1 MIGNR
6 DVLSISITDK
16 DELIIASDCSGG
28 IGNKPDDAVQVDSEM
43 VGYFGFRVA
52 VMECLSAGARLM
64 AVQLMNFTGDTVWE
78 KYASGV
84 RLGLSE
90 LDMEDIPLT
99 GSSESNFN
107 LNQSALGVTCIGM
120 RRKQRHFLPQKDLS
134 YALIGVPLVG
144 KEVLIHRSSIAPL
157 GLFHLCIHHPSIV
170 DLLPVGSKGVRH
182 ELSLL
187 IGKPLKRGDVDS
199 TQDLDKS
206 SGPATSFIIS
216 YNKEEEQNI
225 RKLTGSHF
233 QSLILFDG
241 NI

>member
-1 MIGNR
+1 MVQLR
-6 DVLSISITDK
+6 DALSVSINEDF
-16 DELIIASDCSGG
+16 ELILASDCSGG
-28 IGNKPDDAVQVDSEM
+28 IGRKKGDEVQVDPDI

-64 AVQLMNFTGDTVWE
+64 AVQLMNFTGDSVWE
-78 KYASGV
+78 GYASGV
-84 RLGLSE
+84 RMGLKE

-107 LNQSALGVTCIGM
+107 LNQSALGVTCIGI
-120 RRKQRHFLPQKDLS
+120 RRKERRFLPQKDLS
-134 YALIGVPLVG
+134 YALIGIPLVG
-144 KEVLIHRSSIAPL
+144 KEVLVHRSSIAPL
-157 GLFHLCIHHPSIV
+157 SLFHTCIHHPSIV
-170 DLLPVGSKGVRH
+170 DILPVGSKGVRH

-187 IGKPLKRGDVDS
+187 IGKPLKRGDVYS
-199 TQDLDKS
+199 THDLDKS

-225 RKLTGSHF
+225 RKLTGGHF